1 MTKLQEPHLTSNE
14 DHHHGEAVAHYGGM
28 GLVGVRSIQH
38 KVNPSEVLA
47 ETAVEGFSK
56 I

>member
-28 GLVGVRSIQH
+28 GLVGVRSIQQGRP
-38 KVNPSEVLA
+38 VRGVGQDCCRR
-47 ETAVEGFSK
+47 V
-56 I
+56 

>member
-14 DHHHGEAVAHYGGM
+14 DHHHGEAIAHYGGM
-28 GLVGVRSIQH
+28 GLVGGHSIQH
-38 KVNPSEVLA
+38 NVDPSEVLA
-47 ETAVEGFSK
+47 ETAVEGLSK